1 MEILIQQLKEQVA
14 MLTAYLKEERDKH
27 VLARENLN
35 LDHQNEI
42 RKLSEEHNVAV
53 CNLERKHENYVCLL
67 KSHHKSIL
75 NILEKTLQ
83 DRIKRLRNECALLQ
97 AALRNYKEVVRS
109 DMGKVWSEKEEC
121 LRLENDEKISETV
134 RKAKMIMER
143 EFEIEK
149 IEMRKSFEAEMN
161 KNITDAVN
169 KILSSMINDTRS
181 GSELGLIESFQA
193 MELDNQL
200 IDQLADQDK
209 ESRSNALI
217 ENDNIHE
224 NEVTKEGS
232 SLNVLSQIM
241 EQSDQVEI
249 QKENYDG
256 EKTLENQ
263 ILKEIIEEEL
273 GVIGSD
279 TLQSSSDTPRDSE
292 IHNLILENL
301 SDDEVQ

>member
-1 MEILIQQLKEQVA
+1 MEK
-14 MLTAYLKEERDKH
+14 
-27 VLARENLN
+27 
-35 LDHQNEI
+35 
-42 RKLSEEHNVAV
+42 
-53 CNLERKHENYVCLL
+53 
-67 KSHHKSIL
+67 
-75 NILEKTLQ
+75 NIL
-83 DRIKRLRNECALLQ
+83 
-97 AALRNYKEVVRS
+97 
-109 DMGKVWSEKEEC
+109 GKVWSEKEEC

-209 ESRSNALI
+209 ESSSNALI